1 MTINQA
7 LDKIFVSYQKKDL
20 SKYPAVQKLV
30 QSLVDLKV
38 NWGGNTKVENVATV
52 NNVIKHGSA
61 DPDDWKE

>member
-20 SKYPAVQKLV
+20 NKYPAVQKLV

-38 NWGGNTKVENVATV
+38 NWGGNAKVENVATV